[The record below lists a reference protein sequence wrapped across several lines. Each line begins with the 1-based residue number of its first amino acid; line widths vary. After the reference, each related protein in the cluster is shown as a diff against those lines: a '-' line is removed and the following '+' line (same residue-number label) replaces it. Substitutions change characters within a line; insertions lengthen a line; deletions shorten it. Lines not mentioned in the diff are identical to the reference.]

1 MWQLCIVLAL
11 AWRIHAIDVEH
22 LSASNFEL
30 SLQRGFAAVLFH
42 DKSSAS
48 TELFDAWESAA
59 GMIESLHDDA
69 LMAAVDGTDPGL
81 KEFIDAYAIVLPSIR
96 VFRRSV
102 IGEYRGPSR
111 GDSAKEIAEYIQADA
126 LVSTSPRLSTRLKSP
141 RLINPSLLSSPSPS
155 PSHTALGQDFGG
167 QSRVATSSSRGGPHA
182 QSCGHL

>member
-11 AWRIHAIDVEH
+11 SWRIHAIDVEH

-69 LMAAVDGTDPGL
+69 LMGAVDGTDPGL

-126 LVSTSPRLSTRLKSP
+126 LVSTPPRQPDSILLASFLP
-141 RLINPSLLSSPSPS
+141 FSLLSF
-155 PSHTALGQDFGG
+155 HTALGQDFGG
-167 QSRVATSSSRGGPHA
+167 QSRAATGSTREGPHA
-182 QSCGHL
+182 QGGGHL

>member
-126 LVSTSPRLSTRLKSP
+126 LVSTLPRLSTRLKSLASSILP
-141 RLINPSLLSSPSPS
+141 FSLHLHLHT
-155 PSHTALGQDFGG
+155 HTALGQDFGG